1 MAKVTMLTTVD
12 NPFDPFEQFNYWFM
26 FDCEKGYNSYGKLMR
41 LAEISEDMSSVE
53 YDNAI
58 EKAIDRLIEI
68 DFLDIFKKITKEVPD
83 EE

>member
-1 MAKVTMLTTVD
+1 MAKVAMLTTVD
-12 NPFDPFEQFNYWFM
+12 NPFDPFEQFNSWFM

-53 YDNAI
+53 YNNAI
-58 EKAIDRLIEI
+58 ENAIDRLIEI

>member
-1 MAKVTMLTTVD
+1 MLTTVD
-12 NPFDPFEQFNYWFM
+12 NPFDPFEQFNSWFM

-53 YDNAI
+53 YNNAI
-58 EKAIDRLIEI
+58 ENAIDRLIEI
-68 DFLDIFKKITKEVPD
+68 DFLNIFKKIIKEVPD

>member
-12 NPFDPFEQFNYWFM
+12 NPFDPFEQFNSWFM

-83 EE
+83 ED

>member
-12 NPFDPFEQFNYWFM
+12 NPFDPFEQFNSWFM

>member
-12 NPFDPFEQFNYWFM
+12 NPFDPFEQFNSWFM

-53 YDNAI
+53 YNNAI
-58 EKAIDRLIEI
+58 ENAIDRLIEI

-83 EE
+83 ED

>member
-12 NPFDPFEQFNYWFM
+12 NPFDPFEQFDSWFM

-53 YDNAI
+53 YNNAI
-58 EKAIDRLIEI
+58 ENAIDRLIEI

>member
-1 MAKVTMLTTVD
+1 MAKVAMLTTVD
-12 NPFDPFEQFNYWFM
+12 NPFDPFEQFNSWFM

-53 YDNAI
+53 YNNAI
-58 EKAIDRLIEI
+58 ENAIDRLIEI
-68 DFLDIFKKITKEVPD
+68 DFLDIFKKIIKEVPD

>member
-12 NPFDPFEQFNYWFM
+12 NPFDPFEQFNSWFM

-53 YDNAI
+53 YDKAI
-58 EKAIDRLIEI
+58 ENAIDRLIEI

-83 EE
+83 ED

>member
-1 MAKVTMLTTVD
+1 MLTTVD
-12 NPFDPFEQFNYWFM
+12 NPFDPFEQFNSWFM

-83 EE
+83 ED